1 MRELLEFTHSELRSG
16 RPVVCA
22 VIVTSSGSTP
32 RSTGSR
38 MSVSV
43 DGRCQGTVGGGPA
56 EAMAQRQAQ
65 TVHQSQDSSL
75 LILDLTGK
83 EAADAGMICGGKQE
97 ILLEYISADLE
108 NMEIFSRLLAS
119 WDQGQGGSLC
129 TVFVQESERIRI
141 VDRTLDP
148 GSFSESV
155 PFSLRE
161 QARKTAQKSSLPAV
175 AREDVYT
182 LLVEPIRPPGTL
194 YIAGA
199 GHVGKTTADLAAYV
213 GFRTFII
220 DDRAD
225 FLIPERFPQSS
236 SLLHA
241 PEFETCFEHL
251 DMPADSSIVI
261 VTRGHVHDKNVL
273 AQALQ
278 TKAKYIGMIGSTKK
292 RDAIYDALSRQ
303 GVAQSQLD
311 RVHCP
316 IGLSIG
322 ADTPEEIA
330 VSIVAE
336 LIQERVKVG

>member
-1 MRELLEFTHSELRSG
+1 MRELLEFAHSELSSG

-38 MSVSV
+38 MAVSV

-56 EAMAQRQAQ
+56 EAMAQRTAK
-65 TVHQSQDSSL
+65 TVHQNRRSEL
-75 LILDLTGK
+75 LSLDLTGK
-83 EAADAGMICGGKQE
+83 QAADAGMICGGKQE
-97 ILLEYISADLE
+97 ILLEYLPASNE
-108 NMEIFSRLLAS
+108 NAALFSTLLAA
-119 WDQGQGGSLC
+119 WDAGHGRSLC
-129 TVFVQESERIRI
+129 TVFAHSSQETI
-141 VDRTLDP
+141 VLDRSLDP
-148 GSFSESV
+148 DLLADTV
-155 PFSLRE
+155 PASLRE
-161 QARKTAQKSSLPAV
+161 EARRLAQKASLPALV
-175 AREDVYT
+175 QEDAFT

-194 YIAGA
+194 YITGA

-213 GFRTFII
+213 GFRTFVI

-236 SLLHA
+236 SLLHT
-241 PEFETCFEHL
+241 PEFEACFEQL
-251 DMPADSSIVI
+251 DMPANSFIVI

-278 TKAKYIGMIGSTKK
+278 TKARYVGMIGSTKK
-292 RDAIYDALSRQ
+292 RDAIYDALRQQ
-303 GVAQSQLD
+303 GVSQSQLD

-316 IGLSIG
+316 IGMSIG

-336 LIQERVKVG
+336 LIQERAKVG